1 MLLSGGDWLST
12 DSFAGYYKTKINFI
26 CAPNVTIESSAP
38 SFVTVEKNLYVIEF
52 KTSVVCKFLDVK
64 CDVRSGHDYY
74 DLRPVSL
81 STGVL

>member
-1 MLLSGGDWLST
+1 MLSGGDWLSE
-12 DSFAGYYKTKINFI
+12 DSFRGYYKTKINFI
-26 CAPNVTIESSAP
+26 CSPNVTIETSTP
-38 SFVTVEKNLYVIEF
+38 SFVAVEKNLYLIEF
-52 KTSVVCKFLDVK
+52 KTSTVCKFVDVK